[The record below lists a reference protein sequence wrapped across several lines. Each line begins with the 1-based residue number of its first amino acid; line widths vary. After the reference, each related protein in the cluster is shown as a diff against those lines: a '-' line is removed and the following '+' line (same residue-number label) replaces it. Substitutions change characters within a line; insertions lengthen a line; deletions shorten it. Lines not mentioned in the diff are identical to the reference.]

1 MPGGRAAVRAVR
13 GGEVTLRDTVAL
25 FSGADIVVGAFGGT
39 LANAVFC
46 RTGAHLVEIALREP
60 AYRTYMHLAAAMG
73 LSYWVTTDTP
83 PNSFS
88 SALEAP
94 VQKLRDIV
102 EHIVA
107 VIADAETEVR
117 DS

>member
-1 MPGGRAAVRAVR
+1 MPGGRAAVRTVR
-13 GGEVTLRDTVAL
+13 GGEVSLRETVAL
-25 FSGADIVVGAFGGT
+25 FAGADIVVGAFGGT

-46 RTGAHLVEIALREP
+46 RPGAQVVEIALREP

-73 LSYWVTTDTP
+73 LGYWVTTDTP
-83 PNSFS
+83 PNAFS

-94 VQKLRDIV
+94 VEKLRDIV

-107 VIADAETEVR
+107 TIAD
-117 DS
+117 D